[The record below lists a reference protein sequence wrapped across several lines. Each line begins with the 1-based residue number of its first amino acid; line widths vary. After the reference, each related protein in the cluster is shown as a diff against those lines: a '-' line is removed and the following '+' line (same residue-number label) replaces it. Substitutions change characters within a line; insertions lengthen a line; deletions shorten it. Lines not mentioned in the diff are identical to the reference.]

1 MRYIF
6 VGGKLVED
14 PITEENPSR
23 RKPHSWWAGYQT
35 ERKFADLGTYAV
47 VVDAYEAGWCD
58 AGGRW
63 GIICARHNTIFNTTN
78 LKLAREFMR
87 SGPTEWCDYCRG
99 EEYPFD

>member
-1 MRYIF
+1 MRYTFID
-6 VGGKLVED
+6 GKLIEA

-35 ERKFADLGTYAV
+35 ERKFGELGTYAV
-47 VVDAYEAGWCD
+47 VVDAREAGWCD

-63 GIICARHNTIFNTTN
+63 GVICARHNTIFNTTS